1 MKFTAAHWGTY
12 KVRRDERNGFKL
24 FPFAQDKDPSD
35 IGKGIESAIEGN
47 SRIQK
52 PAIRKGWLEPKKN
65 QTDIKRGDDQF
76 VEVSW
81 KDAFE
86 IVSNDIKRIISNY
99 GNESIYA
106 GSYGWA
112 SAGRFHHAQ
121 SHLRRFLNLIGGY
134 TYSKNTYSY
143 AAAEV
148 IIPHVLGNFYNFLF
162 DTTSWESIKDNTSLL
177 LAFGGIPLKNGQI
190 SQGGVGSHIQKD
202 YLQKAALNG
211 VKFINLSPLKSDL
224 EAVGNTEWLPLKP
237 NSDVALILALCY
249 ELNKVGMTKNDFIEK
264 YTVGFEKFFGYLNG
278 SNDGIIKN
286 ADWASKIVGISK
298 SVILELVDKIKNSK
312 RTMISVSWSL
322 TRQSYGEQP
331 YWAAIAL
338 ACIIGDIGKAGGGI
352 GFGYSA
358 MNSIGNH
365 YRKIPAVSL
374 PQGKNNIKKFI
385 PVARITDMLEKPG
398 TRFDYNGSQF
408 TYPNIKLIYWAGG
421 NPFHHHQDLNRM
433 INAWQIPETV
443 ISHEWCWNALA
454 KHSDIVLPVTTPLER
469 NDIALAPRDPYMIYM
484 SKVIDPIGESKSD
497 FEIFSGLAEKFGLK
511 NEYTEKKSE
520 MEWIEW
526 IYNQSND
533 LQESNQKFPDFDN
546 FKEQGW
552 YKSPDQLSQQIFL
565 KEFIEDPEKNPLETP
580 SGKIELFSTQ
590 IDSFKYADCVG
601 HPKWYGD
608 QEYLGNIK
616 RYKLHLLSNQPK
628 FKLHSQLDNGH
639 VADNEKLD
647 GRAVIEVNKFDAKA
661 RALSENMVVKVFN
674 DRGSCLAVVKISDN
688 IMRGVVNIPTGA
700 WLDPLKSS
708 GLSCVHGNP
717 NVLTNDVGTSKLA
730 QGPTAHTCLVEIK
743 KFNDKVPRINAFK
756 PPKINAPNKLKQD
769 KVLQKFN
776 RNRSSVD

>member
-12 KVRRDERNGFKL
+12 KVSKDKGKGLKL
-24 FPFAQDKDPSD
+24 FPFEKDKDPSA
-35 IGKGIESAIEGN
+35 IGRGIESALTSS
-47 SRIQK
+47 SRIHK
-52 PAIRKGWLEPKKN
+52 PAFRRGWLEQNDQKKN
-65 QTDIKRGDDQF
+65 VKRGEDQF
-76 VEVSW
+76 IEVSW
-81 KDAFE
+81 EDAFE
-86 IVSNDIKRIISNY
+86 LVSNDIKRVISKH

-121 SHLRRFLNLIGGY
+121 SHLRRFLNLIGGH

-190 SQGGVGSHIQKD
+190 SQGGVGSHVQKD
-202 YLQKAALNG
+202 YLKKATLNG

-224 EAVGNTEWLPLKP
+224 ETTENTEWFPLNP
-237 NSDVALILALCY
+237 NTDVALILALCY
-249 ELNKVGMTKNDFIEK
+249 ELNKAGMANIGFLER
-264 YTVGFEKFFGYLNG
+264 YTVGFEKFIRYLNG
-278 SNDGIIKN
+278 SSDGVIKSAN
-286 ADWASKIVGISK
+286 WASKIIGVGEE
-298 SVILELVDKIKNSK
+298 VIFDLIEKIKKSK

-322 TRQSYGEQP
+322 TRQSHGEQP

-338 ACIIGDIGKAGGGI
+338 ACIIGDIGKPGGGI

-365 YRKIPAVSL
+365 YEKIPAASL
-374 PQGKNNIKKFI
+374 PQGKNEIKKFI
-385 PVARITDMLEKPG
+385 PVARISDMLENPG
-398 TRFDYNGSQF
+398 TGFDYNGSKL

-433 INAWQIPETV
+433 IKAWQIPETI
-443 ISHEWCWNALA
+443 ISHDWCWNALA

-484 SKVIDPIGESKSD
+484 SKVLDPVGESKSD

-511 NEYTEKKSE
+511 KNYTEKKSE
-520 MEWIEW
+520 KEWIEW
-526 IYNQSND
+526 IYNQSNN
-533 LQESNQKFPDFDN
+533 LQESNHKFPDFDD
-546 FKEQGW
+546 FKKKGW
-552 YKSPDQLSQQIFL
+552 YKSPDPLSSKIFL
-565 KEFIEDPEKNPLETP
+565 KDFIEAPEKNPLDTP
-580 SGKIELFSTQ
+580 SGKIELFSNK
-590 IDSFKYADCVG
+590 INSFKYSDCVG
-601 HPKWYGD
+601 HPKWFGD
-608 QEYLGNIK
+608 KEYLGNIK
-616 RYKLHLLSNQPK
+616 KYKLHLLSNQPK
-628 FKLHSQLDNGH
+628 FKLHSQLDNGQ
-639 VADNEKLD
+639 VANNEKFD
-647 GRAVIEVNKFDAKA
+647 GRAVVEINKIDAEA
-661 RALSENMVVKVFN
+661 RDISDNMVVKVFN
-674 DRGSCLAVVKISDN
+674 DRGSCLAAVKISDN

-700 WLDPLKSS
+700 WLDPSQTS
-708 GLSCVHGNP
+708 GISCVHGNP

-743 KFNDKVPRINAFK
+743 QFNEKAPRISAFD
-756 PPKINAPNKLKQD
+756 PPKITSPNK
-769 KVLQKFN
+769 
-776 RNRSSVD
+776 